1 MPNPPDPNLDVE
13 IEVEKCPNCDTELEQ
28 DESGA
33 AYCPSETCPR
43 FMIDVGEDA
52 LSEDELNTGTFDD
65 DEEEDED

>member
-43 FMIDVGEDA
+43 FMIDVDIDDETS
-52 LSEDELNTGTFDD
+52 LSEDDD
-65 DEEEDED
+65 DEYEGYEV